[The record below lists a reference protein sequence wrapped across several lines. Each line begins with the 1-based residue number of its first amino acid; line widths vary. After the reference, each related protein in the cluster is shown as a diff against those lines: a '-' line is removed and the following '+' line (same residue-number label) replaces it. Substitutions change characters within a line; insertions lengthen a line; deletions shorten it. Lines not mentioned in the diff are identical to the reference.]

1 MRTNLYAHTEAHHPY
16 PAFVS
21 VNREGDGR
29 VLMTVRERGH
39 NGEKMAT
46 IELSDEVLD
55 AMSLAFIDVRNCP
68 DELADRAGAAI
79 QQALDR
85 YAERKRLTDAARAY
99 AETNRNRAD
108 DCGELARKSLA
119 ALDALGA

>member
-1 MRTNLYAHTEAHHPY
+1 MRTNLYAHTEAHHPS

-21 VNREGDGR
+21 VNREEDGR

-46 IELSDEVLD
+46 IELSDELLD
-55 AMSLAFIDVRNCP
+55 AMSLAFIDVRNVP
-68 DELADRAGAAI
+68 DEWADRAGVAI

-85 YAERKRLTDAARAY
+85 V
-99 AETNRNRAD
+99 RNTIIVDGEPPEKLREAIAQRVAD
-108 DCGELARKSLA
+108 VGKPT
-119 ALDALGA
+119 GA

>member
-1 MRTNLYAHTEAHHPY
+1 MRTNLYAHTEAHQPY

-21 VNREGDGR
+21 VNREDDGR

-46 IELSDEVLD
+46 IELSDELLD
-55 AMSLAFIDVRNCP
+55 AMSLAFIDVRNVP
-68 DELADRAGAAI
+68 DEWADRAGVAI

-85 YAERKRLTDAARAY
+85 AA
-99 AETNRNRAD
+99 
-108 DCGELARKSLA
+108 A
-119 ALDALGA
+119 AKGGA

>member
-16 PAFVS
+16 PAYVS
-21 VNREGDGR
+21 VNREEDGR

-46 IELSDEVLD
+46 IELSDETLD
-55 AMSLAFIDVRNCP
+55 GMALALMDMRNVP
-68 DELADRAGAAI
+68 DAWADRAGVAI

-85 YAERKRLTDAARAY
+85 AAGWTCSKCGTDRTKAA
-99 AETNRNRAD
+99 
-108 DCGELARKSLA
+108 CPKGHSA
-119 ALDALGA
+119 ALTGDCPMVGIGA

>member
-21 VNREGDGR
+21 VNREEDGR
-29 VLMTVRERGH
+29 VTMTVRERGH

-46 IELSDEVLD
+46 IELTDEKLD
-55 AMSLAFIDVRNCP
+55 EMSMAFLDVRNVP
-68 DELADRAGAAI
+68 AGFDERASAAI

-85 YAERKRLTDAARAY
+85 AAA
-99 AETNRNRAD
+99 TN
-108 DCGELARKSLA
+108 G
-119 ALDALGA
+119 GA